1 MPNRKPSTIKSKSK
15 GVVGN
20 NAKLITSSDHKNKKF
35 IYILSLSLILISL
48 VLFLNSAYKRIYI
61 AKVNGRPISRLEY
74 IKELEK
80 NDKGMVLDNMITK
93 AIIFQE
99 ADKNGIKISDS
110 DIQTEL
116 GNIRLSVESQGTTLE
131 EILLYQGITYEQL
144 LENIEIQKILEIIL
158 KDNIVVTDE
167 EVEEMYEENKDIYGN
182 DKSYEELKESIRY
195 QLMQSKITDSYK
207 SWLDGKKSSS
217 IIQKY
222 L

>member
-61 AKVNGRPISRLEY
+61 AKVKGRPISRLEY

-80 NDKGMVLDNMITK
+80 NDKGVVLDNMITK
-93 AIIFQE
+93 SIIFQE
-99 ADKNGIKISDS
+99 ADKNGIKISDA

-116 GNIRLSVESQGTTLE
+116 TNIRLSVESQGTTLE

-158 KDNIVVTDE
+158 KDNITVTDE
-167 EVEEMYEENKDIYGN
+167 EVKESYEENKDIYGSE
-182 DKSYEELKESIRY
+182 KTFEELEESIRY
-195 QLMQSKITDSYK
+195 QLIQSKITDSYK
-207 SWLDGKKSSS
+207 TWLDGKKSSS
-217 IIQKY
+217 NIQKY

>member
-1 MPNRKPSTIKSKSK
+1 MPERKTSTTKSKNK
-15 GVVGN
+15 DVVRK
-20 NAKLITSSDHKNKKF
+20 NANLTTSGDHKNKKF
-35 IYILSLSLILISL
+35 VFMLLLSLLLISL
-48 VLFLNSAYKRIYI
+48 VLFLNSAYKRMYI

-80 NDKGMVLDNMITK
+80 NDKGVVLDNMITK

-99 ADKNGIKISDS
+99 AEKNGIKISDS

-116 GNIRLSVESQGTTLE
+116 SNIRLSVESQGTTLE
-131 EILLYQGITYEQL
+131 EILLYQGVTYEQL

-158 KDNIVVTDE
+158 KDDIAVTDE
-167 EVEEMYEENKDIYGN
+167 EVEEMYEENKDIYGSE
-182 DKSYEELKESIRY
+182 KSYEELKESIRY

-217 IIQKY
+217 NIQKY